1 MRQNYNDSNLS
12 IIDLCNKLDLSRS
25 YLYTLFKN
33 NLGVSPQQFLINLR
47 MEQAKEILAN
57 TDEAIQS
64 ISQLVGYS
72 DEFTFSKAFKRYSA
86 FSPKPYV
93 SVK

>member
-1 MRQNYNDSNLS
+1 
-12 IIDLCNKLDLSRS
+12 
-25 YLYTLFKN
+25 
-33 NLGVSPQQFLINLR
+33 

-86 FSPKPYV
+86 FSPKPYRQ
-93 SVK
+93 SLKE

>member
-33 NLGVSPQQFLINLR
+33 NLGVSPQ
-47 MEQAKEILAN
+47 
-57 TDEAIQS
+57 
-64 ISQLVGYS
+64 
-72 DEFTFSKAFKRYSA
+72 
-86 FSPKPYV
+86 
-93 SVK
+93 